1 MNLLKTI
8 KILAF
13 SGLLLSMMSCSS
25 GRFVAPLTPPA
36 DNMSI
41 AEPAEQEINPAAE
54 SFDKQVTL
62 QIEEGLD
69 LSRGLRR
76 LFGKRKEAYNVNAFD
91 EVFNST
97 WFTNRHHMNEMSEDV
112 FAKGPDQGTGPDTES
127 SWTIISAKSQGVT
140 PGFAI
145 KDSRGDGY
153 LIKFDPKGYR
163 ELASGAEVVSTTL
176 LHAMGYNVPEN
187 YIVVFDPKI
196 LKLGEGVKF
205 TDEKGEKRNMREDDL
220 DNIFKKID
228 FLPDGR
234 IRALASKWLPGKP
247 LGPFRYKGVRKD
259 DPNDFIP
266 HQHRRELRG
275 FRLISAWLNHF
286 DTKDGNSLDM
296 FVEEDGKS
304 FVRHNLIDFGA
315 TLGSASWGPNHLW
328 RGHENDL
335 DPNQMFLNLIS
346 LGLYVHPWER
356 KEKTR
361 YPAVGVFESEMFV
374 PEDYKPQ
381 IPNPAFENMT
391 DRDALW
397 AARVIMSFT
406 NEQLRLAVQ
415 KGQYSDPQ
423 AEAYLLQTLIQRR
436 DKVGEYAFA
445 RLSPLDRFQLM
456 NDNNGTT
463 TLSFRDM
470 AVETGIHESAR
481 YRVSQQGGAARTQDA
496 AGIALPDANSVSAG
510 QQYVV
515 SIEATKSNGSW
526 NKPVN
531 VYLESD
537 GNATW
542 KLIGIRR

>member
-1 MNLLKTI
+1 M
-8 KILAF
+8 
-13 SGLLLSMMSCSS
+13 LLL
-25 GRFVAPLTPPA
+25 PPPS
-36 DNMSI
+36 DSESI

-54 SFDKQVTL
+54 SFDKQISM

-76 LFGKRKEAYNVNAFD
+76 LFGKRKEAYNVDAFD

-97 WFTNRHHMNEMSEDV
+97 WFTNRHHMNEMPEDV
-112 FAKGPDQGTGPDTES
+112 FAKGPDKGTGPDTES

-153 LIKFDPKGYR
+153 LVKFDPKGYR

-176 LHAMGYNVPEN
+176 FHAMGYYVPEN

-205 TDEKGEKRNMREDDL
+205 TDEKGEKRSMREDDL
-220 DNIFKKID
+220 ENIFKKID

-275 FRLISAWLNHF
+275 LRLISAWLNHF

-296 FVEEDGKS
+296 FIEEDGKS
-304 FVRHNLIDFGA
+304 YVRHNLIDFGA

-335 DPNQMFLNLIS
+335 DPNQMLLNLVS

-361 YPAVGVFESEMFV
+361 FPAVGVFEAEMFK

-397 AARVIMSFT
+397 AARVIMSFS

-436 DKVGEYAFA
+436 DKVGKYAFDK
-445 RLSPLDRFQLM
+445 LSPLDQFKLM
-456 NDNNGTT
+456 EDNNGETK
-463 TLSFRDM
+463 LSFRDV
-470 AVETGIHESAR
+470 AIATGIHTTAR
-481 YRVSQQGGAARTQDA
+481 YRVSLQGVPTTQEA
-496 AGIALPDANSVSAG
+496 TSIALPDA
-510 QQYVV
+510 
-515 SIEATKSNGSW
+515 KSR
-526 NKPVN
+526 
-531 VYLESD
+531 
-537 GNATW
+537 
-542 KLIGIRR
+542 IREPAVCCFH